1 MAPLLQAYTDQPTEF
16 ANCLERKR
24 LPTTLTHFAIVEDYH
39 PKLYR
44 LTPSPPRYQNLGS
57 SLARA
62 SRNLV
67 TLSAMW
73 QVEAESFLADYLSP
87 STPNSPAMTPWER
100 LREVH
105 LTSTN
110 IAGNPNSPEGKQDI
124 RQILEASCRAARMM
138 PHLQIMQIG
147 SSGSTDPDIV
157 KIAMFGYKR
166 GEGNGIHPILDWVTS
181 WPEKQ
186 TLDAD
191 DEAFKC
197 WKELAK
203 ERDYGTEAFMRRFT
217 GSVVVNTVLESGWS
231 PASHWGISAF
241 FEDPW
246 VGFLDR
252 TSLLEIQMGEKDWN
266 AGVPWRRLFV
276 GSDRYWEH

>member
-1 MAPLLQAYTDQPTEF
+1 
-16 ANCLERKR
+16 LETKR
-24 LPTTLTHFAIVEDYH
+24 LPPRLTHFAIVEDYH
-39 PKLYR
+39 PKLHG
-44 LTPSPPRYQNLGS
+44 LTPSPPRYQNFGS

-67 TLSAMW
+67 TLSAAW

-87 STPNSPAMTPWER
+87 LTPGCPAMTPWEH

-105 LTSTN
+105 LTSTG
-110 IAGNPNSPEGKQDI
+110 IAVDPNSPNGKQDI
-124 RQILEASCRAARMM
+124 RQILDASCRAARMM
-138 PHLQIMQIG
+138 PHLQTMQVG
-147 SSGSTDPDIV
+147 SSGSTDEDTV
-157 KIAMFGYKR
+157 KFAMFRYKR
-166 GEGNGIHPILDWVTS
+166 GEGDGIRPILEWVTS
-181 WPEKQ
+181 RPEKE
-186 TLDAD
+186 TLDAE

-203 ERDYGTEAFMRRFT
+203 ERNPGTEAFMRRFT
-217 GSVVVNTVLESGWS
+217 GSGVINTVLQSGWS

-252 TSLLEIQMGEKDWN
+252 TSLLEIQMGEMDWN
-266 AGVPWRRLFV
+266 IGLPWRRLVV
-276 GSDRYWEH
+276 GSDRYWEA